1 MPAQAKV
8 TAIDALDIFRAV
20 LINYVAK
27 ARPTLEEVTAEVVRL
42 RAWLEGTQRTYWEN
56 EAKKRRR
63 IWEEAQ
69 QALFS
74 AKLSNLRR
82 ESAAEVAAVT
92 RARRAM
98 EEADEKLR
106 RVKRWAREFDSR
118 VQPLVKQMEKL
129 HTMLANDLIQAAAHL
144 AGAVET
150 LSAYAEKRP
159 LLPPTPNAPAPET
172 DLPAPVEDLTPSKP
186 PA

>member
-8 TAIDALDIFRAV
+8 KSVDALDTFRAV
-20 LINYVAK
+20 LLNYVAK
-27 ARPTLEEVTAEVVRL
+27 ARPTLEEVTGDVTRL
-42 RAWLEGTQRTYWEN
+42 RIWLESTQRTFWEN

-63 IWEEAQ
+63 AWEEAQ

-82 ESAAEVAAVT
+82 ESAAEVAAVH

-106 RVKRWAREFDSR
+106 RVKRWAREYDSR

-129 HTMLANDLIQAAAHL
+129 HTLLANDLIQAAAYL
-144 AGAVET
+144 AESAQT
-150 LSAYAEKRP
+150 LSDYADRRP
-159 LLPPTPNAPAPET
+159 IGAPAQSAPPTENAGSAAT
-172 DLPAPVEDLTPSKP
+172 GDLTPAKN